1 MTDTRTQAEKTAG
14 KKTLETFI
22 KQQQEER
29 DAQAPNPLQ
38 QPPPR
43 HPEPKP

>member
-22 KQQQEER
+22 KQQQEAR
-29 DAQAPNPLQ
+29 DARGPNPLQ
-38 QPPPR
+38 QP
-43 HPEPKP
+43 EPAKEAKP